1 MAHRRAL
8 HQLRPLA
15 RPPPRRDHRDAPAA
29 LDPEL
34 RQRRVERRHA
44 ADGRD
49 ADRRAGRGVAP
60 ARLRRRRGPA
70 VPALP
75 DREDRRPHRPP
86 CAPGW
91 PNPSS
96 TLLPTTPAGE
106 FDPLALFSAQFA
118 PRYGFPD
125 PAQPARALS
134 LCELYEQGLVN
145 EVWIQDGEPGV
156 RRPPLYLERKQ
167 IYDERG
173 RAVAG
178 AFAPC
183 AGGDGGC
190 LDDILCG
197 VTVRI
202 AHLDPARGPGC
213 DLEVRGWGIEGMW
226 DALPA
231 WRADADAFL
240 NRDFDRRFGVRFES
254 WSRLC
259 DQAGTPCVAYPTAT
273 SATGSYAD
281 GSAWTI
287 EPFRQGCGSTMFP
300 PNATARW
307 DVANQAPVDSRCA
320 HFGLGD
326 GARRRRRATSPT
338 PPPRSPT
345 RTPPSPTAAA
355 AGRSTGARACPAP
368 PPPPTASTA
377 SR

>member
-1 MAHRRAL
+1 L
-8 HQLRPLA
+8 LLFF
-15 RPPPRRDHRDAPAA
+15 
-29 LDPEL
+29 
-34 RQRRVERRHA
+34 VWVW
-44 ADGRD
+44 
-49 ADRRAGRGVAP
+49 GRGRA
-60 ARLRRRRGPA
+60 RRGP
-70 VPALP
+70 
-75 DREDRRPHRPP
+75 PP
-86 CAPGW
+86 
-91 PNPSS
+91 
-96 TLLPTTPAGE
+96 
-106 FDPLALFSAQFA
+106 
-118 PRYGFPD
+118 
-125 PAQPARALS
+125 
-134 LCELYEQGLVN
+134 
-145 EVWIQDGEPGV
+145 
-156 RRPPLYLERKQ
+156 PPLYLERKQ
-167 IYDERG
+167 LYDERG

-183 AGGDGGC
+183 AGGEGGC

-197 VTVRI
+197 VTVRL

-281 GSAWTI
+281 GSPWTI
-287 EPFRQGCGSTMFP
+287 DPFRQGCGSTMFP

-326 GARRRRRATSPT
+326 GPGGDDAYEPYTAGAVADADAAFPDCGGGWQIYWRQSMPGPATRAH
-338 PPPRSPT
+338 RID
-345 RTPPSPTAAA
+345 
-355 AGRSTGARACPAP
+355 GRAMKNWWPFLFY
-368 PPPPTASTA
+368 
-377 SR
+377 